1 MSKFLKIYYYA
12 LFGAFGGLLSWFIS
26 AELELFLDFG
36 KWRTL
41 FIGGL
46 LGFWIGGFTA
56 IADPLLSRSFLRAGH
71 NFVLGALIGSLGGM
85 IGLSLGEFY
94 FQKMG
99 GGSLIRVIG
108 YGILGLFLGISQS
121 KVGDSPLAK
130 GITGGTLGGIL
141 GGLFLEYTLSQ
152 GSEYVAQATAL
163 SFTVLGACIGA
174 FMVLVAT
181 MLMSAW
187 LEVKNGK
194 MQGKV
199 YDLTKFVYSFKQ
211 KYSEAIIGS
220 DELKSDIYL
229 LGDTS
234 IDAHH
239 ASISRQAE
247 RHILKDLGSK
257 RGTFVRGASI
267 QEHILKDGDIL
278 QVGNTSVLY
287 REKRKAIS

>member
-26 AELELFLDFG
+26 AELELFWDFG
-36 KWRTL
+36 RWRIL
-41 FIGGL
+41 MIGAL

-56 IADPLLSRSFLRAGH
+56 VADPLLSRSFLRAGR
-71 NFVLGALIGSLGGM
+71 NFFLGALIGSLGGSL
-85 IGLSLGEFY
+85 GLFFGEFY
-94 FQKMG
+94 FQQMG
-99 GGSLIRVIG
+99 GGTLIRVIG

-152 GSEYVAQATAL
+152 GSDYVAQATAL
-163 SFTVLGACIGA
+163 SFTVLGGCLGA

-181 MLMSAW
+181 MLMGAW
-187 LEVKNGK
+187 LEVTNGK
-194 MQGKV
+194 MQGKI

-229 LGDTS
+229 LGDPQ

-239 ASISRQAE
+239 ASISRKTE
-247 RHILKDLGSK
+247 HHVLKDLGSK
-257 RGTFVRGASI
+257 RGTFVRGSPI
-267 QEHILKDGDIL
+267 QEHVLKDGDII
-278 QVGNTSVLY
+278 QVGNTTVLY